1 MPVLDWIGK
10 KAVVKHH
17 NEVPFHL
24 LQSMPELNFGDSSA
38 GNLVVQ
44 GDNLLVLKALLPYY
58 AQQVKC
64 IYIDPPYNTGKENWV
79 YNDNVNSPEIKEW
92 LGRVVGDEAT
102 DLSRHDK
109 WLCMMYPRLRL
120 LRDFLREDGVIMISI
135 DDFEVF
141 HLRVLLNEIF
151 GPQNFIAQLVWDK
164 TRKNDAKLFSV
175 GHEYI
180 LVYAKSL
187 STLRKLSTVW
197 REQKP
202 GAADIVAKWKEL
214 RTIHSE
220 DFAAME
226 AALSEWYR
234 ELPRT
239 HPAKKLSRYKH
250 IDHWGPR
257 RDRDISWPG
266 GGGPRYDVLHPVTGE
281 VCLVPEAGWR
291 FATIETMQDQ
301 IAKGLVVFRDD
312 HTEPPFRKA
321 HLLPIPEETDVPES
335 EEQDELDEESE
346 ELAGLQ
352 VMPSVIFK
360 QAQVAVKTLRNIFD
374 GRKVFQNPKD
384 HEVIMR
390 LIRYCTGPDDIVLD
404 AFAGSGTTGHAV
416 MALNRLEQGKRRCL
430 LIEMDDN
437 IFRNVTHERLRKVSE
452 GYSYTKSRGG
462 REEVAGLASGFAAA
476 KLGDTLFSSNG
487 KIRDSVTFQDLARHV
502 FFAETGCPW
511 PGQETPGA
519 FLGAAN
525 DVAVYLLYNGILRDV
540 DPENGNVLTTAL
552 LAKLPRH
559 DGAKT
564 IYGTACLISEDRLR
578 QQGITFRQIPYKVRV
593 N

>member
-10 KAVVKHH
+10 NAVVKHH

-24 LQSMPELNFGDSSA
+24 LQRLPDLDIGDSST

-44 GDNLLVLKALLPYY
+44 GDNLLVLKSILPYY

-64 IYIDPPYNTGKENWV
+64 IYIDPPYNTGKESWV
-79 YNDNVNSPEIKEW
+79 YNDNVNSPEIKAW

-109 WLCMMYPRLRL
+109 WLCMMYPRLRML
-120 LRDFLREDGVIMISI
+120 KDFLREDGVIMVSI
-135 DDFEVF
+135 DDFEAF

-202 GAADIVAKWKEL
+202 GATEIIAKWKEL
-214 RTIHSE
+214 RNLNGDDYT
-220 DFAAME
+220 AME

-234 ELPRT
+234 SLPRND
-239 HPAKKLSRYKH
+239 PSKKLSRYKH
-250 IDHWGPR
+250 IDRWGPW

-266 GGGPRYDVLHPVTGE
+266 SGGPRYDVLHPITGQP
-281 VCLVPEAGWR
+281 CLVPEAGWR
-291 FATIETMQDQ
+291 FATAETMQDQ
-301 IAKGLVVFRDD
+301 IAKGLIVFRDD

-321 HLLPIPEETDVPES
+321 HLLPIPEELDVPEP
-335 EEQDELDEESE
+335 EEENETEDESE

-352 VMPSVIFK
+352 VMPSVIYK

-390 LIRYCTGPDDIVLD
+390 LIRYCTGPEDVILD

-416 MALNRLEQGKRRCL
+416 MALNQQDQGKRRCV
-430 LIEMDDN
+430 LIEMDDA
-437 IFRNVTHERLRKVSE
+437 IFRNVTCERLRRVSQ

-462 REEVAGLASGFAAA
+462 REEVAGLGGGFAAA
-476 KLGDTLFSSNG
+476 KLGETLFAGNG
-487 KIRDSVTFQDLARHV
+487 KIRDNVTFQDLARHV
-502 FFAETGCPW
+502 YFAETGCPW
-511 PGQETPGA
+511 PGQTSPCA
-519 FLGAAN
+519 FLGAVN
-525 DVAVYLLYNGILRDV
+525 GLGVYLLYNGILHDV
-540 DPENGNVLTTAL
+540 DPANGNVLTTAL
-552 LAKLPRH
+552 LAKLPPY
-559 DGAKT
+559 DGAKM
-564 IYGTACLISEDRLR
+564 IYGTACLISADRLR
-578 QQGITFRQIPYKVRV
+578 QLGITFRQIPYKVRV
-593 N
+593 S